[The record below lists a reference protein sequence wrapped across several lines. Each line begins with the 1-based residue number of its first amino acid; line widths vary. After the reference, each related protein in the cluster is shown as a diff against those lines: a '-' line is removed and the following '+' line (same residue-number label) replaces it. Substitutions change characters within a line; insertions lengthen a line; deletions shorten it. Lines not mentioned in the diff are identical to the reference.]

1 MLKWQSFKSIL
12 KDKMSGNLFTLMV
25 IPRTNSAVK
34 KISLPGILVSIFFVV
49 SFVAILIALYFIYDY
64 ASIKRDRAELV
75 RLRGINKEQ
84 SQQVQDLALRV
95 DEFSDRMEEL
105 RQVDKKLRILAI
117 HQTGRD
123 KKLPLGIGGAA
134 NTETRLQELLDKDQ
148 QKLILGMRKNITALN
163 EDANYREKS
172 FNELL
177 AFLHEQK
184 SILAA
189 TPSIWPVK
197 GWVTSD
203 FGPRASPFSSGVE
216 FHKGL
221 DIATRFGKEVLATAD
236 GLVIDASFHTQDGNL
251 VKIDHGHGLVTAYA
265 HLSRIAVKYGVRIK
279 RGDVIGY
286 VGDTGR
292 STGSHL
298 HYAVF
303 VNKVPVNPRK
313 YLKNKF

>member
-34 KISLPGILVSIFFVV
+34 KISLPGISVSSFFVV